1 MIEVHHFKVW
11 DSYLN
16 DWVIP
21 LSKRTAEFIAG
32 AKGEIIAGTK
42 QTVDPSALDDKGRYY
57 PKESVEEKR

>member
-21 LSKRTAEFIAG
+21 LSKRTAEFITG
-32 AKGEIIAGTK
+32 AKGEIIPGTK
-42 QTVDPSALDDKGRYY
+42 QTVDPSA
-57 PKESVEEKR
+57 